1 SDLGADFPG
10 WVNPSGERGGGSVI
24 LYQISEI
31 GGSAYTHH
39 AIGIS
44 LFGFCRAWRYCNQP
58 FSQEYAPVFG

>member
-1 SDLGADFPG
+1 LGADFPG